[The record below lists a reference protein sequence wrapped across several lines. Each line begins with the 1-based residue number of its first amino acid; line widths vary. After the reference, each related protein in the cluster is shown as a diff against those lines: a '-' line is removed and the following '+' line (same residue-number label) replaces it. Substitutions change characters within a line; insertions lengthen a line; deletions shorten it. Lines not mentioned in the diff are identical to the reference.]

1 MKNHKIAKILFEIGD
16 FLQIEGSVF
25 KPFAYQNA
33 AISLDNLEEDV
44 EDVYLKKG
52 LKGLKGIP
60 GVGESIA
67 KKIEEYIKTGQI
79 KYYKKLKKS
88 KPFNLK
94 ELSRIEGLGPK
105 KIKVL
110 YEKLEI
116 RNVKDLEKAI
126 KKHKISKLFGFG
138 EKTEK
143 NLSEAIDFFKKSK
156 GRFLISEILP
166 IALDIKEK
174 LEEVKEIKDI
184 SLAGSLRRRKET
196 IGDADILVASDSPQ
210 KVMNF
215 FINIGGVEKVWVKG
229 PTKSSIRTD
238 RGFNVDLRVVSPEFF
253 GSALQYFTGSKE
265 HNIKLRKIAI
275 KKNFKLSEYG
285 LFKKNKN
292 IASLKEEDVYAKLGI
307 NWIPPEL
314 REDQGEIEAG
324 LENMIPNLVKLKD
337 IKGDLHIHTNW
348 NGGANTIKEMV
359 LEAKK
364 RGYRYI
370 GISDHAKFL
379 KIENGLDEK
388 KLLRQ
393 GKEIDKLNKEIS
405 NFTILKGV
413 EANILKDGSLDIKDE
428 VLKTLD
434 FVNAGVHSNLKMD
447 RKDMTERIIKAIKN
461 PYVKILAH
469 PTGRVLNQRE
479 EYQADFERIFRAA
492 KQFKTVL
499 EINSSP
505 KRLDLNDKNAKM
517 AKDMGIVMAINS
529 DSHQKK
535 QLSFMEFGVYQAR
548 RAWLEKKDVVN
559 TMSINQLKKKL

>member
-292 IASLKEEDVYAKLGI
+292 IASLKEEDVYAKLG
-307 NWIPPEL
+307 
-314 REDQGEIEAG
+314 G
-324 LENMIPNLVKLKD
+324 LP
-337 IKGDLHIHTNW
+337 
-348 NGGANTIKEMV
+348 
-359 LEAKK
+359 
-364 RGYRYI
+364 
-370 GISDHAKFL
+370 
-379 KIENGLDEK
+379 
-388 KLLRQ
+388 
-393 GKEIDKLNKEIS
+393 
-405 NFTILKGV
+405 
-413 EANILKDGSLDIKDE
+413 
-428 VLKTLD
+428 
-434 FVNAGVHSNLKMD
+434 
-447 RKDMTERIIKAIKN
+447 
-461 PYVKILAH
+461 
-469 PTGRVLNQRE
+469 
-479 EYQADFERIFRAA
+479 
-492 KQFKTVL
+492 
-499 EINSSP
+499 
-505 KRLDLNDKNAKM
+505 
-517 AKDMGIVMAINS
+517 
-529 DSHQKK
+529 
-535 QLSFMEFGVYQAR
+535 
-548 RAWLEKKDVVN
+548 
-559 TMSINQLKKKL
+559 